1 MRAGR
6 DHLSIRLGT
15 ALVAA
20 GFLAAA
26 PADSPV
32 NVPEPAGLHEGV
44 QQGYT
49 PKTLRGAVVLDIAGL
64 DALMAKDPA
73 KKPVLIDVA
82 LADRKPANFPT
93 DRPWLPAHRSVP
105 GAVWMPNAGA
115 APLAPE
121 REALFLKRVEAL
133 TGGDRTMPIVTF
145 CHPDCWGSWNAGKR
159 LVEQGY
165 TAVHWF
171 PDGIEGWQDAHE
183 TAVIRQDPEWA
194 QGPVTAGE
202 R

>member
-1 MRAGR
+1 MRA
-6 DHLSIRLGT
+6 HLHHRLIRVGT

-32 NVPEPAGLHEGV
+32 NVPEPAGLHEGI

-49 PKTLRGAVVLDIAGL
+49 PKTLQGAVVVDIAGL
-64 DALMAKDPA
+64 DALMAEQ
-73 KKPVLIDVA
+73 PVLIDVA
-82 LADRKPANFPT
+82 LADRKPAGFPA

-115 APLAPE
+115 APLDPE

-133 TGGDRTMPIVTF
+133 TGGDKTKPIVTF
-145 CHPDCWGSWNAGKR
+145 CHPDCWGSWNAAKR
-159 LVEQGY
+159 LVQKGY

-171 PDGIEGWQDAHE
+171 PDGIEGWQNVHE
-183 TAVIRQDPEWA
+183 TAVIRQDPAWA
-194 QGPVTAGE
+194 EKPAAVGE

>member
-1 MRAGR
+1 MPARR
-6 DHLSIRLGT
+6 SHRLIRVGT
-15 ALVAA
+15 ALAA
-20 GFLAAA
+20 VGLLAAA

-49 PKTLRGAVVLDIAGL
+49 PKTLSGAVVVDIAAL
-64 DALMAKDPA
+64 DALMPKQPL
-73 KKPVLIDVA
+73 LIDVA
-82 LADRKPANFPT
+82 LADRKPANFPA

-115 APLAPE
+115 APLDPV
-121 REALFLKRVEAL
+121 REDLFLKRVEAL
-133 TGGDRTMPIVTF
+133 TGGDKAKPIVTF

-159 LVEQGY
+159 LVRQGY

-171 PDGIEGWQDAHE
+171 PDGIEGWQDKHE
-183 TAVIRQDPEWA
+183 TAVVREDPEWA
-194 QGPVTAGE
+194 RKPVSAGE

>member
-6 DHLSIRLGT
+6 DHRLIRLAT
-15 ALVAA
+15 VFLAA

-49 PKTLRGAVVLDIAGL
+49 PKTLSGAVVIDIAGL
-64 DALMAKDPA
+64 DALMAKA
-73 KKPVLIDVA
+73 PVLIDVA
-82 LADRKPANFPT
+82 LADRKPANFPA

-115 APLAPE
+115 APLAAE
-121 REALFLKRVEAL
+121 REALFLKRVAAL
-133 TGGDRTMPIVTF
+133 TGGDKGKPIVIF

-159 LVEQGY
+159 LVQQGY

-171 PDGIEGWQDAHE
+171 PDGIEGWQDKHD
-183 TAVIRQDPEWA
+183 TAVIRQDAEWA
-194 QGPVTAGE
+194 ADPAAGE
-202 R
+202 RSSAR